1 MNLVIDIGNTRTKF
15 SVFNRGEVLITVP
28 VDEFKPEHIIVLK
41 NEHPDL
47 NKVILSATKNYSTE
61 LKKALQQNFGEFIE
75 LNANTPLPI
84 ENHYKTKDTL
94 GKDRIAAVVG
104 ASSLYPQNNIL
115 IIDAGTA
122 ITYDIINDKN
132 EYLGGNISPGI
143 DMRFKALNSFTDKL
157 PLVTQQEYDKL
168 YGTSTESAIRAGVQN
183 GVVFEVDRAIDTF
196 KEFYNNL
203 KVIITGGNAEFF
215 EKKLK
220 NSFFVHFNL
229 IAMGLNRILEYN
241 GQNS

>member
-15 SVFNRGEVLITVP
+15 SIFNRGEVLITVP
-28 VDEFKPEHIIVLK
+28 VDEFKVEHINVLK
-41 NEHPDL
+41 NEHPEL
-47 NKVILSATKNYSTE
+47 NKVILTATKDYSPE
-61 LKKALQQNFGEFIE
+61 LKNVLQQNFEQFIE
-75 LNANTPLPI
+75 LDANTPLPI
-84 ENHYKTKDTL
+84 ENCYETKDTL
-94 GKDRIAAVVG
+94 GKDRIAAAVG
-104 ASSLYPQNNIL
+104 AFDLSPDTNVL

-122 ITYDIINDKN
+122 ITYDILNNKRQ
-132 EYLGGNISPGI
+132 YLGGNISPGI
-143 DMRFKALNSFTDKL
+143 DMRFKALNQFTDKL
-157 PLVTQQEYDKL
+157 PLVRQQEYNKL
-168 YGTSTESAIRAGVQN
+168 YGTSTENAILAGVQN

-215 EKKLK
+215 DKKLK

-241 GQNS
+241 GEK

>member
-28 VDEFKPEHIIVLK
+28 VDEFKPEHIGILQ

-47 NKVILSATKNYSTE
+47 KKVILSAVKDYSPE
-61 LKKALQQNFGEFIE
+61 LKTALQHHFERFIE
-75 LNANTPLPI
+75 LDTDTLLPI
-84 ENHYKTKDTL
+84 ENLYKTPETL
-94 GKDRIAAVVG
+94 GKDRIAAAVG
-104 ASSLYPQNNIL
+104 GVDLYPETNLL

-122 ITYDIINDKN
+122 ITYDIVNSKGQF
-132 EYLGGNISPGI
+132 LGGNISPGI
-143 DMRFKALNSFTDKL
+143 DMRFKALHHFTDKL
-157 PLVTQQEYDKL
+157 PMVKQQPLNKL
-168 YGTSTESAIRAGVQN
+168 FGTTTEEAIIAGIQN

-196 KEFYNNL
+196 KEFYKNL
-203 KVIITGGNAEFF
+203 KVIITGGNANFF
-215 EKKLK
+215 DNKLK

-241 GQNS
+241 EEI

>member
-1 MNLVIDIGNTRTKF
+1 MNLVIDIGNSRTKF
-15 SVFNRGEVLITVP
+15 SVFNRGKVLITVP
-28 VDEFKPEHIIVLK
+28 VDEFKPEHIFVLK
-41 NEHPDL
+41 DEHPEL
-47 NKVILSATKNYSTE
+47 SKVILSATKNYSEE
-61 LKKALQQNFGEFIE
+61 LKKALQQNFEQFIE
-75 LNANTPLPI
+75 LDSNTPLPI
-84 ENHYKTKDTL
+84 QNCYETKDTL

-104 ASSLYPQNNIL
+104 AYDLYPKNNLL

-122 ITYDIINDKN
+122 ITYDILNDKKQ
-132 EYLGGNISPGI
+132 YLGGNISPGI
-143 DMRFKALNSFTDKL
+143 DMRFKALNQFTDKL
-157 PLVTQQEYDKL
+157 PLVKQQKYDKL
-168 YGTSTESAIRAGVQN
+168 FGTSTENAIRAGVQN
-183 GVVFEVDRAIDTF
+183 GVIFEVDKTIDTF

-241 GQNS
+241 GEI